1 MRRDERVEF
10 EQVFRSAYPSILR
23 TAFLVLHDRGRAEEV
38 TQEAFLRLYE
48 RWRKAIRYDHPV
60 AWVRTVAVRDAIRR
74 AERER
79 RQTVMELVDNR
90 GVDDRVPD
98 LDLLDAVAAL
108 RPRAP
113 ARPPGPPAAVALY
126 YLEDRPID
134 EIAVLMEVSSSTVKQ
149 HLFQA
154 RNKLGVS
161 LLEGVSGDGE

>member
-1 MRRDERVEF
+1 MRRDERGEF
-10 EQVFRSAYPSILR
+10 EQVFRSAYPSVLR
-23 TAFLVLHDRGRAEEV
+23 TAYLVLHDRGRAEEV
-38 TQEAFLRLYE
+38 TQDAFLRLYE
-48 RWRKAIRYDHPV
+48 RWSKAVRYDHPV
-60 AWVRTVAVRDAIRR
+60 AWARRVAVRDAIRR

-79 RQTVMELVDNR
+79 RQPVFAEVDP
-90 GVDDRVPD
+90 GGSHDKLPD

-108 RPRAP
+108 PPRQ
-113 ARPPGPPAAVALY
+113 RAAVALF

-154 RNKLGVS
+154 RNRLGAA

>member
-1 MRRDERVEF
+1 MRRDDRVEF
-10 EQVFRSAYPSILR
+10 EQVFRSSYPTVLR
-23 TAFLVLHDRGRAEEV
+23 TAYLVLHDRGRAEEV

-48 RWRKAIRYDHPV
+48 RWVKAIRYDHPV

-90 GVDDRVPD
+90 GADDHHPD

-108 RPRAP
+108 PPRQ
-113 ARPPGPPAAVALY
+113 RAAVALF

-134 EIAVLMEVSSSTVKQ
+134 EIAVLMGVSSSTVKQ

-154 RNKLGVS
+154 RTRLSKTM
-161 LLEGVSGDGE
+161 LEGVSRDAE

>member
-1 MRRDERVEF
+1 MRRDDRVEF
-10 EQVFRSAYPSILR
+10 EQVFRSSYPTVLR
-23 TAFLVLHDRGRAEEV
+23 TAYLVLHDRGRAEEV

-79 RQTVMELVDNR
+79 AADGDWSPRRQR
-90 GVDDRVPD
+90 GADDHHPD

-108 RPRAP
+108 PPRQ
-113 ARPPGPPAAVALY
+113 RAAVALF

-134 EIAVLMEVSSSTVKQ
+134 EIAVLMGVSSSTVKQ

-154 RNKLGVS
+154 RNRLGRPCS
-161 LLEGVSGDGE
+161 RG